1 MRKLQTQ
8 HQRHKTALPAT
19 PRAPCPEREAPEW
32 RLSEAAPGAAR
43 SRRGRAV
50 AGEAAPGAA
59 RSRGQGRGGSAR
71 AGLTAGAVDAG
82 VLVVA
87 EEKAAVALTLVA
99 AHGVDADL
107 LAAAVVVLTLVHIC
121 GERRGG
127 EVTPGAG
134 REARSAGRPWR
145 PSAPPPQSAATE
157 EPAALPTAV
166 LRAVT
171 PQRRTVTVTLAL
183 PYSSTACTY
192 PTEADAYSDPG
203 LPVCP
208 ALLQAPDLL

>member
-1 MRKLQTQ
+1 MEGRPGGTEGGLLSRQ
-8 HQRHKTALPAT
+8 
-19 PRAPCPEREAPEW
+19 REARAFGAGPPPGQ
-32 RLSEAAPGAAR
+32 RLTFRP
-43 SRRGRAV
+43 
-50 AGEAAPGAA
+50 
-59 RSRGQGRGGSAR
+59 
-71 AGLTAGAVDAG
+71 LDAG

-171 PQRRTVTVTLAL
+171 PQRRTLTVTLAL